1 MSKVLLLLL
10 SLSLMRPV
18 MAVLDPGRAPQAP
31 DFPPRQAGE
40 WINSPPLKLVDL
52 RGRVVLLDFWTYG
65 CVNCVR
71 SIPWLKTVEH
81 RYGPRGL
88 ALIGVHTPE
97 FPHEKD
103 PARVLEK
110 VREFGIN
117 HPVMLDNDHRY
128 WKAMRNR
135 AWPAF
140 YLIDKAGRLRAV
152 WWGETH
158 IGDRQ
163 AKRIEAAIERL
174 LKE

>member
-1 MSKVLLLLL
+1 MRRCLFLLLLMAL
-10 SLSLMRPV
+10 VRP
-18 MAVLDPGRAPQAP
+18 AGALLAAGDAGPAPEFGRSDPAS
-31 DFPPRQAGE
+31 
-40 WINSPPLKLVDL
+40 WINNRPLKLADL
-52 RGRVVLLDFWTYG
+52 RGKVVLIDFWTYG
-65 CVNCVR
+65 CYNCVR

-81 RYGPRGL
+81 RYAPRGL
-88 ALIGVHTPE
+88 ALIGVHSPE

-110 VREFGIN
+110 VREFGIG

-174 LKE
+174 LRE